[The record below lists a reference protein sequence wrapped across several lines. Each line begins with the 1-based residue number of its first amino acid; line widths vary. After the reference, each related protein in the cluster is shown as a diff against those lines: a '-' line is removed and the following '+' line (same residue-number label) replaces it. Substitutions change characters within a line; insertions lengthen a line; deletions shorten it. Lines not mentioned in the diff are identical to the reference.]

1 MRRTLSPPKWY
12 VFVLFLAPILIIY
25 FLNVVAPILI
35 SVYYSLF
42 NWTGGL
48 NKSFVGFENY
58 INLAKDTEFWQ
69 SAYNNLIIVIMCTV
83 GQVGFALII
92 SFLLISRTLR
102 LKEFHR
108 TVVFFPVTVS
118 ALVIGFIWSLMYN
131 KDYGLINFFFRLF
144 GLEKFIIPWLDN
156 PSYVLITASIPVV
169 LQYIGLYMI
178 MFMGAIK
185 SIPEEIL
192 ECAELDGCNDW
203 QRSLHIT
210 LPMIY
215 DTFKVAVM
223 VCVSG
228 TMKIFDHILV
238 LTNGGPGKSS
248 QVLALYGYKM
258 SFDRM
263 KLSYGMTISIG
274 ILLLSMV
281 ITLGSR
287 KLLGGKQYE

>member
-1 MRRTLSPPKWY
+1 MRRTLPKPKRA
-12 VFVLFLAPILIIY
+12 VFILFLTPIIVIY
-25 FLNVVAPILI
+25 LLNAVLPILI
-35 SVYYSLF
+35 SIFYSFF
-42 NWTGGL
+42 NWTGGRTMKFTGL
-48 NKSFVGFENY
+48 DNY
-58 INLAKDTEFWQ
+58 LDLARDFEFWR
-69 SAYNNLIIVIMCTV
+69 SAYNNLIIVILCTV
-83 GQVGFALII
+83 GQVGLALVV
-92 SFLLISRTLR
+92 SFLLISRS
-102 LKEFHR
+102 LKFKELHR
-108 TVVFFPVTVS
+108 TVIFFPVTVS

-144 GLEKFIIPWLDN
+144 RLERFILPWLDD
-156 PSYVLITASIPVV
+156 PAYILITASLPVV

-192 ECAELDGCNDW
+192 ECAGLDGCSDF
-203 QRSLHIT
+203 QRSIHIT

-223 VCVSG
+223 ICVSG

-248 QVLALYGYKM
+248 QVLALYAYKI

-263 KLSYGMTISIG
+263 KLSYGAAISMG
-274 ILLLSMV
+274 ILVLSMLL
-281 ITLGSR
+281 TLGSR
-287 KLLGGKQYE
+287 KLLGGRRYE